1 MGLLA
6 AGQVVVLPFPF
17 SDLSQNKHRPVLV
30 LADACRGD
38 WIACQITSNP
48 YSDPRALALTELD
61 FANGRLAHTRYVR
74 PGKLF
79 TSHAGGLME
88 RAREAVIRGKDD
100 SGDGHRHSIE
110 RPTA

>member
-17 SDLSQNKHRPVLV
+17 SDLSRHKYRPVLV

-48 YSDPRALALTELD
+48 Y
-61 FANGRLAHTRYVR
+61 YVR

-79 TSHAGGLME
+79 TAHADLME
-88 RAREAVIRGKDD
+88 QIVGTVKSDFLNRAREAVIQVIRGK
-100 SGDGHRHSIE
+100 
-110 RPTA
+110 P

>member
-17 SDLSQNKHRPVLV
+17 SDLSRNKYRPVLV

-61 FANGRLAHTRYVR
+61 FANSRLAHISYVR

-79 TSHAGGLME
+79 TAHADLME
-88 RAREAVIRGKDD
+88 QIVGMVKPSFLEKAREAAIQVIRGK
-100 SGDGHRHSIE
+100 
-110 RPTA
+110 P

>member
-17 SDLSQNKHRPVLV
+17 SDLSRNKYRPVLV

-48 YSDPRALALTELD
+48 YSDPRALALTEQD
-61 FANGRLAHTRYVR
+61 FANGRLAHTSYVR
-74 PGKLF
+74 PGKFF
-79 TSHAGGLME
+79 TAHADLME
-88 RAREAVIRGKDD
+88 QIVGTVKPDFLGRAREAVIQVIRG
-100 SGDGHRHSIE
+100 R
-110 RPTA
+110 A

>member
-17 SDLSQNKHRPVLV
+17 SDLSRNKYRPALV
-30 LADACRGD
+30 LADAGRGD

-48 YSDPRALALTELD
+48 YSDARALTLTEKD
-61 FANGRLAHTRYVR
+61 FDSGQFAHTSYVR

-79 TSHAGGLME
+79 TAHADLMEQIVGTVRPDFLE
-88 RAREAVIRGKDD
+88 RAREAVIQVIRGK
-100 SGDGHRHSIE
+100 
-110 RPTA
+110 A

>member
-1 MGLLA
+1 M
-6 AGQVVVLPFPF
+6 
-17 SDLSQNKHRPVLV
+17 

-61 FANGRLAHTRYVR
+61 FANGRLAHTSYVR

-79 TSHAGGLME
+79 TAHADLME
-88 RAREAVIRGKDD
+88 QIVGMVKPSFLEKAREAVIQVIRGK
-100 SGDGHRHSIE
+100 
-110 RPTA
+110 P